1 MSSQFSN
8 SLAISNVLS
17 AHLKNSSQLNGH
29 LGGHQLTSPPP
40 PPLLKSNLLNLSQQL
55 LQRANCLTSK
65 QWEQLTYDIDALS
78 SSSSFSNCSPSS
90 YLAQNGNY
98 LNQLLAQQQRKSS
111 LTSTLK
117 LIDYNQQLNQLHSH
131 LNNYQRQLS
140 QQQQQ
145 QQNASQFESN
155 KHLSVDEQDLVLD
168 LSKSN
173 KTTVTNGSKF
183 KDLPSIKLS
192 SSLSTP
198 VPSGALADEIKL
210 LKRPS
215 SLPQQKLSAAISS
228 TTTTKQPVGGLGKKR
243 SSNSSSSK
251 KLSRK
256 MPFDE
261 HKSSPVSGTFI
272 LSDEDAA
279 LTEFCKNGDID
290 PNFNRVSI
298 TPEAKAELSKIQNQ
312 IGDYVCRLCKL
323 CFEDAFG
330 LAQHR
335 CSRIV
340 HIEYKCPECNK
351 EFNCPANL
359 ASHRRWH
366 KPNAKQSAAG
376 SSSPVNGQSA
386 NGQSANG
393 QSANSS
399 TANRTKADVNRK
411 EEGNRNKHLAVLNGS
426 NSSAKS
432 SGNSRSNTPS
442 DKCTPPAIETASS
455 TVCSLGQQK
464 ISIKLQNQIVSVSV
478 SKDDQPRPA
487 NNRVRVTKTA
497 ILPEEKDIERLENAA
512 AELLAGQPSKE
523 KAADKKVRDDG
534 KAAKAI
540 SGAEELV
547 ERITQPTEEAVS
559 RTGQQATGGDQ
570 QVVASDSYCPKK
582 FRRQQYLSKSPR
594 SENQENEIMNF
605 NITACDD
612 DSSQADCGSL
622 NSSINSTVANLINSA
637 TASVVSS
644 LLQQHSNTPRKKRA
658 RSSVTTDESS
668 GLMRLDDCSIDE
680 QVFSDPA
687 NSDDSST
694 SFESQKKF
702 LILKKLKSEQTS

>member
-17 AHLKNSSQLNGH
+17 AHLKNSSQFTGH
-29 LGGHQLTSPPP
+29 HQLTSPP

-65 QWEQLTYDIDALS
+65 QWEQLTYDIDALAG
-78 SSSSFSNCSPSS
+78 SNSPST
-90 YLAQNGNY
+90 YLAQNGTY
-98 LNQLLAQQQRKSS
+98 LNQLLAQQQRKSNLS
-111 LTSTLK
+111 STLK

-131 LNNYQRQLS
+131 LNNYQQQLS

-145 QQNASQFESN
+145 SIQFQSN
-155 KHLSVDEQDLVLD
+155 KNAVAEEQDLVLD

-173 KTTVTNGSKF
+173 KASANHTPLKF
-183 KDLPSIKLS
+183 KDLSSIKLS

-198 VPSGALADEIKL
+198 APSTKLADEIKL

-215 SLPQQKLSAAISS
+215 SLPQPKISAAIA
-228 TTTTKQPVGGLGKKR
+228 TTSNKPLAGSFREKKR

-251 KLSRK
+251 KLTRK
-256 MPFDE
+256 VPFDE

-290 PNFNRVSI
+290 PNFNRVSM

-366 KPNAKQSAAG
+366 KPNAKQPT

-386 NGQSANG
+386 NTQMNGPQS
-393 QSANSS
+393 
-399 TANRTKADVNRK
+399 NRTKNDVKRK
-411 EEGNRNKHLAVLNGS
+411 LNPEKLVVLNGS
-426 NSSAKS
+426 NNSAKLS
-432 SGNSRSNTPS
+432 SNSRSNTPS
-442 DKCTPPAIETASS
+442 DKCSPPVEPVVLSS
-455 TVCSLGQQK
+455 VSLGQQK
-464 ISIKLQNQIVSVSV
+464 ISIKVQNQIVSMSI
-478 SKDDQPRPA
+478 SKDDQQRPA
-487 NNRVRVTKTA
+487 NNRVKVTKTA
-497 ILPEEKDIERLENAA
+497 VLPQEEDIERLESAA
-512 AELLAGQPSKE
+512 KESKE
-523 KAADKKVRDDG
+523 KDAQKEANKEIVD
-534 KAAKAI
+534 
-540 SGAEELV
+540 AEELV
-547 ERITQPTEEAVS
+547 ECIVQPAEESIRSGQPTAD
-559 RTGQQATGGDQ
+559 DQ
-570 QVVASDSYCPKK
+570 QVVTSNDSYCPKK
-582 FRRQQYLSKSPR
+582 FRRQQYLNKSPR

-605 NITACDD
+605 NIAAGD
-612 DSSQADCGSL
+612 DSSQAECGSL
-622 NSSINSTVANLINSA
+622 SSSINSTVASLINSA

-644 LLQQHSNTPRKKRA
+644 LMHTPRKKRA

-668 GLMRLDDCSIDE
+668 GPMRIDDCSIDE
-680 QVFSDPA
+680 QVFSDQSS
-687 NSDDSST
+687 NDSLT

-702 LILKKLKSEQTS
+702 LILKKLKSEQT